1 MPTPAYM
8 TVSGSNQGAMNSG
21 ATGAD
26 SIGTMSKASQEDTIQ
41 IQAFEHNITVPK
53 DPQSGQP
60 TGQRVHQ
67 GFTVTKVYDK
77 SSPML
82 YQALATGE
90 QIKKATIKWYRTAP
104 TGEQEHYFTT
114 EVEDAL
120 ITNIRAHMPNCL
132 KSENASMSHMEDVSF
147 SYKKINWTHEKAGTS
162 GSDSWDN

>member
-8 TVSGSNQGAMNSG
+8 TLSGANQGAMNTG
-21 ATGAD
+21 ASGAD
-26 SIGTMSKASQEDTIQ
+26 SIGTMSKASQEDAIQ
-41 IQAFEHNITVPK
+41 IQAFTHTVTVPK

-67 GFTVTKVYDK
+67 GFSITKVYDK

-120 ITNIRAHMPNCL
+120 ITNISAWMPNAL
-132 KSENASMSHMEDVSF
+132 RPDSASLTHMETVDF
-147 SYKKINWTHEKAGTS
+147 SYKQVSWTHEKAGTS